1 MTVTHMCGK
10 VLIIRQPWD
19 IPCLSEYGCE
29 SRAEA
34 HVGRHNEEHE
44 VQVWHRVER
53 SLNRLSAAA
62 LNIRPQPQRGA

>member
-10 VLIIRQPWD
+10 VLVIRQAWD
-19 IPCLSEYGCE
+19 VPRLSEYGCK

-53 SLNRLSAAA
+53 SLNRLFAAA